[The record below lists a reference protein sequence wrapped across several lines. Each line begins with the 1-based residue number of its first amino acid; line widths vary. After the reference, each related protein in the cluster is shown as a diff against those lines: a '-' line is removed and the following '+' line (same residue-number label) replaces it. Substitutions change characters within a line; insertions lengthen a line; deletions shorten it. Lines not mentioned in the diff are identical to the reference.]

1 MGERRNIMHRILKSL
16 CLRAAKAV
24 EISYRLARGIDYK
37 TLSEHILSIH
47 QLKDIDS
54 ILYKSARCL
63 KEILD
68 YRLFAFAMRDRD
80 AVDIWID
87 PKLRSANAAILDII
101 KSDLGVG
108 GDDDYSLHHF
118 DDDDPQGNDSM
129 LTLQLDDL
137 RSYRVLDTNFTARM
151 YLLPNR
157 AFMPYHHDIIDT
169 IVKVVGT
176 SLANFMSI
184 KRLQDAAVIDPLTL
198 CYNRRALDEFIDQT
212 IASTRRYGSDLSAV
226 MFDLDNFKKINDTHG
241 HQVGDHVLK
250 AVSRTVLAAIRKC
263 DYLVRYGGEEFVLI
277 MPETKLGRAVE
288 VADRLRRI
296 IEITAIQYG
305 ETRIH
310 VTASFGVANL
320 KKEYDKNLLFQDA
333 DRRLYEAKI
342 RGRNRTAP
350 DLRLFA
356 FETVPLPA
364 PVYQYLN

>member
-1 MGERRNIMHRILKSL
+1 MHQILKRISQ
-16 CLRAAKAV
+16 RAVKAV
-24 EISYRLARGIDYK
+24 EITYRLARGIDYK

-54 ILYKSARCL
+54 ILYKSSRCL

-68 YRLFAFAMRDRD
+68 YHLFAFAMRDQD

-87 PKLRSANAAILDII
+87 PKLQCNNAAILNII
-101 KSDLGVG
+101 KSDLGVT
-108 GDDDYSLHHF
+108 GDDYLLHHF
-118 DDDDPQGNDSM
+118 DDDGPQGSGNI

-137 RSYRVLDTNFTARM
+137 RSYRVLDVNFTARM

-157 AFMPYHHDIIDT
+157 NFMPYHHDIIDT

-226 MFDLDNFKKINDTHG
+226 MFDLDNFKKINDTYG

-277 MPETKLGRAVE
+277 MPETKLERAVE

-296 IEITAIQYG
+296 IEITAIQCG
-305 ETRIH
+305 GTRLH
-310 VTASFGVANL
+310 VTASFGVAHL
-320 KKEYDKNLLFQDA
+320 KKEYDKNLLLQDA

-342 RGRNRTAP
+342 KGRNRTMP
-350 DLRLFA
+350 DMRLLS
-356 FETVPLPA
+356 FETAPMPDPA
-364 PVYQYLN
+364 YQYLN